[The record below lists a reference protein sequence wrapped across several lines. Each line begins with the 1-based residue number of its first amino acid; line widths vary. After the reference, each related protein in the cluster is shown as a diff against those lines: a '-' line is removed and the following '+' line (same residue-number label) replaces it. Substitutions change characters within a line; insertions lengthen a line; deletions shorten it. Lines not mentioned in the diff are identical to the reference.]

1 MNSNPSADAPSAAK
15 PSRFARK
22 FKLGVATLLILAT
35 ASVSQAVFPTSAPP
49 FAAPPGDVA
58 SSDFTVSL
66 KEKLVYNQ
74 ETERG
79 DAIPYPSDG
88 NPELRVVADVFPNAI
103 RFGDPVYVAVYVENA
118 ASKPLEIIS
127 NLYRE
132 VNDPLCFSITS
143 RDIPDAEAR
152 CYFEK
157 QTRGEDFLV
166 PPRFT
171 LAPGER
177 RLWSRFVV
185 EVPPLEDFDAPFYS
199 ALEKKIAQALVSC
212 DLNFNFAVLTSASS
226 GSRDVRQVQGR
237 LPVLVERRPEKETA
251 TLRRWLAK
259 TSDANLL
266 PRVEGGKKVSWRD
279 DPDSFDQPATLTS
292 YLWFDAYPFSPWAF
306 IRPGARKPST
316 PNNPTTLAGWRR
328 LEAEFAPS
336 TLRDEITLTRLQ
348 LEYYDAPQGEKS
360 DAALQG
366 LLDWLQNRPEPQ
378 RLVLTDFLLSRRY
391 YFDGAFEFKFFKRKN
406 PLAEKKASLCAAL
419 TSDASQPPSFVRRSS
434 NDVK

>member
-1 MNSNPSADAPSAAK
+1 MNSNPSADATFAAK

-35 ASVSQAVFPTSAPP
+35 ASVSQAVFPTSATS
-49 FAAPPGDVA
+49 FAASPDDVA
-58 SSDFTVSL
+58 SSEFTVSL
-66 KEKLVYNQ
+66 EEKTFYNKA
-74 ETERG
+74 TGRR
-79 DAIPYPSDG
+79 DAIPYPPDA
-88 NPELRVVADVFPNAI
+88 NPELRVVADIFPDAI
-103 RFGDPVYVAVYVENA
+103 RFGDPVYVAVYVKNT
-118 ASKPLEIIS
+118 ASKPLEILS
-127 NLYRE
+127 NLDDK

-143 RDIPDAEAR
+143 REIPDAEAR

-199 ALEKKIAQALVSC
+199 ALEKKIAQAPVSC
-212 DLNFNFAVLTSASS
+212 DLNFNFEILTPATP
-226 GSRDVRQVQGR
+226 GPQDVRKVQGR

-259 TSDANLL
+259 TSEANLL
-266 PRVEGGKKVSWRD
+266 PRVKGGFKVSWQD
-279 DPDSFDQPATLTS
+279 DLDTPDLPATSTS
-292 YLWFDAYPFSPWAF
+292 YLYFEGYPFSPWIF
-306 IRPGARKPST
+306 IRPGNRKPST

-328 LEAEFAPS
+328 LETEFAPS

-348 LEYYDAPQGEKS
+348 LEYYDASQGEKS

-378 RLVLTDFLLSRRY
+378 RLVLTDFLLSQRW
-391 YFDGAFEFKFFKRKN
+391 YFNAAIKSKSFKRKN
-406 PLAEKKASLCAAL
+406 PLAEKNATLCSAL
-419 TSDASQPPSFVRRSS
+419 TSDASPPPSFVRSSS

>member
-35 ASVSQAVFPTSAPP
+35 ASVSQAVFPTS
-49 FAAPPGDVA
+49 FAASPNDVA
-58 SSDFTVSL
+58 SSEFIVSL
-66 KEKLVYNQ
+66 EEKTFYNKA
-74 ETERG
+74 TGRR
-79 DAIPYPSDG
+79 DAIPYPPDA
-88 NPELRVVADVFPNAI
+88 NPALRVVANIFPDVI
-103 RFGDPVYVAVYVENA
+103 RFGDPVYVAVYVENT
-118 ASKPLEIIS
+118 ASKPLEILS
-127 NLYRE
+127 NLDDK

-143 RDIPDAEAR
+143 SEIPDAEAR

-199 ALEKKIAQALVSC
+199 ALEKKIAQAPVSC
-212 DLNFNFAVLTSASS
+212 DLNFNFEILTPATP
-226 GSRDVRQVQGR
+226 GPQDVRKVQGR
-237 LPVLVERRPEKETA
+237 LSVLVERRPEKETA

-259 TSDANLL
+259 TAEANLL
-266 PRVEGGKKVSWRD
+266 PRVDGAQKVSWRD

-419 TSDASQPPSFVRRSS
+419 TSDASQPPSSGRRSS

>member
-1 MNSNPSADAPSAAK
+1 MNSNPSADAPPAAK
-15 PSRFARK
+15 SSRFARK

-35 ASVSQAVFPTSAPP
+35 ASVSQAVFPTS
-49 FAAPPGDVA
+49 FAASPNDVA
-58 SSDFTVSL
+58 SSEFIVSL
-66 KEKLVYNQ
+66 EEKTFYNKA
-74 ETERG
+74 TGRR
-79 DAIPYPSDG
+79 DAIPYPPDA
-88 NPELRVVADVFPNAI
+88 NPELRVVADIFPDAI
-103 RFGDPVYVAVYVENA
+103 RFGDPVYVAIYVENA
-118 ASKPLEIIS
+118 ASKPLEILS
-127 NLYRE
+127 NLDDK

-143 RDIPDAEAR
+143 SEIPDAEAR

-199 ALEKKIAQALVSC
+199 ALEKRIAQAPVSC
-212 DLNFNFAVLTSASS
+212 DLNFNFEILTPATP
-226 GSRDVRQVQGR
+226 GPQDVRKVQGR
-237 LPVLVERRPEKETA
+237 LSVLVERRPEKETA

-259 TSDANLL
+259 TAEANLL
-266 PRVEGGKKVSWRD
+266 PRVKGGFKVAWQD
-279 DPDSFDQPATLTS
+279 DLDTPDLPATSTS
-292 YLWFDAYPFSPWAF
+292 YLYFEGAPFSPWIF
-306 IRPGARKPST
+306 IRPGNRKPST

-328 LEAEFAPS
+328 LETEFAPS

-378 RLVLTDFLLSRRY
+378 RLVLTDFLLSQRW
-391 YFDGAFEFKFFKRKN
+391 YFNAAIKSKSFKRKN
-406 PLAEKKASLCAAL
+406 PLAEKNATLCKAL
-419 TSDASQPPSFVRRSS
+419 TSDAQNATDA
-434 NDVK
+434 NDAK

>member
-35 ASVSQAVFPTSAPP
+35 ASVSQAVFPTS
-49 FAAPPGDVA
+49 FAASPNDVA
-58 SSDFTVSL
+58 SSEFIVSL
-66 KEKLVYNQ
+66 EEKTFYNKA
-74 ETERG
+74 TGRR
-79 DAIPYPSDG
+79 DAIPYPPDA
-88 NPELRVVADVFPNAI
+88 NPALRVVANIFPDVI
-103 RFGDPVYVAVYVENA
+103 RFGDPVYVAVYVENT
-118 ASKPLEIIS
+118 ASKPLEILS
-127 NLYRE
+127 NLDDK

-143 RDIPDAEAR
+143 SEIPDAEAR

-157 QTRGEDFLV
+157 QTRGEGFLV
-166 PPRFT
+166 PPRVT

-199 ALEKKIAQALVSC
+199 ALEKKIAQAPVSC
-212 DLNFNFAVLTSASS
+212 DLNFNFEILTPATP
-226 GSRDVRQVQGR
+226 GPQDVRKVQGR
-237 LPVLVERRPEKETA
+237 LSVLVERRPEKETA

>member
-35 ASVSQAVFPTSAPP
+35 ASVSQAVFPTS
-49 FAAPPGDVA
+49 FAASPNDVA
-58 SSDFTVSL
+58 SSEFIVSL
-66 KEKLVYNQ
+66 EEKTFYNKA
-74 ETERG
+74 TGRR
-79 DAIPYPSDG
+79 DAIPYPPDA
-88 NPELRVVADVFPNAI
+88 NPALRVVANIFPDVI
-103 RFGDPVYVAVYVENA
+103 RFGDPVYVAVYVENT
-118 ASKPLEIIS
+118 ASKPLEILS
-127 NLYRE
+127 NLDDK

-259 TSDANLL
+259 TAEANLL
-266 PRVEGGKKVSWRD
+266 PRVDGAQKVSWRD

-419 TSDASQPPSFVRRSS
+419 TSDASQPPSSGRRSS

>member
-15 PSRFARK
+15 LFRFARK

-35 ASVSQAVFPTSAPP
+35 ASVNQAVFPTSATS
-49 FAAPPGDVA
+49 FAASPDDVA
-58 SSDFTVSL
+58 SSEFTVSL
-66 KEKLVYNQ
+66 EEKTFYNKA
-74 ETERG
+74 TGRR
-79 DAIPYPSDG
+79 DAIPYPPDA
-88 NPELRVVADVFPNAI
+88 NPELCVVADVFPDAI
-103 RFGDPVYVAVYVENA
+103 RFGDPVYVAVYVENT
-118 ASKPLEIIS
+118 ASKPLEIFS
-127 NLYRE
+127 NLYSE

-143 RDIPDAEAR
+143 SEIPDAEAR

-166 PPRFT
+166 PPRVT

-199 ALEKKIAQALVSC
+199 ALEKKIAQAPVSC
-212 DLNFNFAVLTSASS
+212 DLNFNFEILTPATPSPQ
-226 GSRDVRQVQGR
+226 DVRKVQGR
-237 LPVLVERRPEKETA
+237 LSILVERRPEKETA

-259 TSDANLL
+259 TSEANLL

-306 IRPGARKPST
+306 IRPGSRKPST
-316 PNNPTTLAGWRR
+316 PNNPTTLTGWRR

-360 DAALQG
+360 DAALKA
-366 LLDWLQNRPEPQ
+366 LVDWLQNRPEPQ
-378 RLVLTDFLLSRRY
+378 RLVLTDFLRSRRD
-391 YFDGAFEFKFFKRKN
+391 YFDFAIEFKFFKRKN

-419 TSDASQPPSFVRRSS
+419 TSDASQPPSSGRRSS

>member
-35 ASVSQAVFPTSAPP
+35 ASVSQAVFPTS
-49 FAAPPGDVA
+49 FAASPNDVA
-58 SSDFTVSL
+58 SSEFIVSL
-66 KEKLVYNQ
+66 EEKTFYNKA
-74 ETERG
+74 TGRR
-79 DAIPYPSDG
+79 DAIPYPPDA
-88 NPELRVVADVFPNAI
+88 NPALRVVANIFPDVI
-103 RFGDPVYVAVYVENA
+103 RFGDPVYVAVYVENT
-118 ASKPLEIIS
+118 ASKPLEILS
-127 NLYRE
+127 NLDDK

-143 RDIPDAEAR
+143 SEIPDAEAR

-157 QTRGEDFLV
+157 QTRGEGFLV
-166 PPRFT
+166 PPRVT

-199 ALEKKIAQALVSC
+199 ALEKKIAQAPVSC
-212 DLNFNFAVLTSASS
+212 DLNFNFEILTPATP
-226 GSRDVRQVQGR
+226 GPQDVRKVQGR
-237 LPVLVERRPEKETA
+237 LSVLVERRPEKETA

-259 TSDANLL
+259 TAEANLL
-266 PRVEGGKKVSWRD
+266 PRVDGAQKVSWRD

>member
-58 SSDFTVSL
+58 SSEFIVSL
-66 KEKLVYNQ
+66 EEKTFYNKA
-74 ETERG
+74 TGRR
-79 DAIPYPSDG
+79 DAIPYPPDA
-88 NPELRVVADVFPNAI
+88 NPALRVVANIFPDVI
-103 RFGDPVYVAVYVENA
+103 RFGDPVYVAVYVENT
-118 ASKPLEIIS
+118 ASKPLEILS
-127 NLYRE
+127 NLDDK

-143 RDIPDAEAR
+143 SEIPDAEAR

-157 QTRGEDFLV
+157 QTRGEGFLV
-166 PPRFT
+166 PPRVT

-199 ALEKKIAQALVSC
+199 ALEKKIAQAPVSC
-212 DLNFNFAVLTSASS
+212 DLNFNFEILTPATP
-226 GSRDVRQVQGR
+226 GPQDVRKVQGR
-237 LPVLVERRPEKETA
+237 LSVLVERRPEKETA

-259 TSDANLL
+259 TAEANLL
-266 PRVEGGKKVSWRD
+266 PRVDGAQKVSWRD

>member
-1 MNSNPSADAPSAAK
+1 MNSNPSADAPSAAN

-35 ASVSQAVFPTSAPP
+35 ASVSQAVFPTT
-49 FAAPPGDVA
+49 FAASPNDVA
-58 SSDFTVSL
+58 SSEFIVSL
-66 KEKLVYNQ
+66 EEKTFYNKA
-74 ETERG
+74 TGRR
-79 DAIPYPSDG
+79 DAIPYPPDA
-88 NPELRVVADVFPNAI
+88 NPELRVVADVFPDAI
-103 RFGDPVYVAVYVENA
+103 RFGDPVYVAVYVENT
-118 ASKPLEIIS
+118 ASKPLEIFS
-127 NLYRE
+127 NLYSE

-143 RDIPDAEAR
+143 SEIPDAEAR

-157 QTRGEDFLV
+157 QTRGEGFLV
-166 PPRFT
+166 PPRVT

-199 ALEKKIAQALVSC
+199 ALEKKIAQAPVSC
-212 DLNFNFAVLTSASS
+212 DLNFNFEILTPATPSPQ
-226 GSRDVRQVQGR
+226 DVRKVQGR
-237 LPVLVERRPEKETA
+237 LSVLVERRPEKETA

-259 TSDANLL
+259 TSEANLL
-266 PRVEGGKKVSWRD
+266 PRVKGGFKVAWQD
-279 DPDSFDQPATLTS
+279 DLETPDLPATSTS
-292 YLWFDAYPFSPWAF
+292 YLYFEGNPFSPWIF
-306 IRPGARKPST
+306 IRPGNRKPST
-316 PNNPTTLAGWRR
+316 PNNPTTLEGWRA
-328 LEAEFAPS
+328 LETEFAPS

-419 TSDASQPPSFVRRSS
+419 TSDASQPPSSVRRSS

>member
-1 MNSNPSADAPSAAK
+1 MNSNPSADAPSAAN
-15 PSRFARK
+15 PSCFARK

-58 SSDFTVSL
+58 SSEFTVSL
-66 KEKLVYNQ
+66 KERLVYNQ
-74 ETERG
+74 ETGRG
-79 DAIPYPSDG
+79 DAIPYPPDA
-88 NPELRVVADVFPNAI
+88 NPELRVVADVFPDAI
-103 RFGDPVYVAVYVENA
+103 RFGEPVYVAVYVENT
-118 ASKPLEIIS
+118 ASKPLEIFS

-143 RDIPDAEAR
+143 SEIPDAEAR

-166 PPRFT
+166 PPRVT

-185 EVPPLEDFDAPFYS
+185 DVPPLEDFDAPFYS
-199 ALEKKIAQALVSC
+199 ALEKKIAQAPVSC
-212 DLNFNFAVLTSASS
+212 DLNFNFEILTPATP
-226 GSRDVRQVQGR
+226 GPQDVRKVQGR

-259 TSDANLL
+259 TTDANLL
-266 PRVEGGKKVSWRD
+266 PRLVGGQKVSWRAY
-279 DPDSFDQPATLTS
+279 PDSPDPPATLTS
-292 YLWFDAYPFSPWAF
+292 YLWFDVYPFSPWAF

-316 PNNPTTLAGWRR
+316 PNNPTTLEGWRA

-378 RLVLTDFLLSRRY
+378 RLVLTDFLLSRRD
-391 YFDGAFEFKFFKRKN
+391 YFAGAIEFKFFKRQN

-419 TSDASQPPSFVRRSS
+419 TSNASQPPSSGRRSP

>member
-35 ASVSQAVFPTSAPP
+35 ASVSQAVFPTS
-49 FAAPPGDVA
+49 FAASPNDVA
-58 SSDFTVSL
+58 SSEFIVSL
-66 KEKLVYNQ
+66 EEKTFYNKA
-74 ETERG
+74 TGRR
-79 DAIPYPSDG
+79 DAIPYPPDA
-88 NPELRVVADVFPNAI
+88 NPALRVVANIFPDVI
-103 RFGDPVYVAVYVENA
+103 RFGDPVYVAVYVENT
-118 ASKPLEIIS
+118 ASKPLEILS
-127 NLYRE
+127 NLDDK

-143 RDIPDAEAR
+143 SEIPDAEAR

-157 QTRGEDFLV
+157 QTRGEGFLV
-166 PPRFT
+166 PPRVT

-199 ALEKKIAQALVSC
+199 ALEKKIAQAPVSC
-212 DLNFNFAVLTSASS
+212 DLNFNFEILTPATP
-226 GSRDVRQVQGR
+226 GPQDVRKVQGR
-237 LPVLVERRPEKETA
+237 LSVLVERRPEKETA

-259 TSDANLL
+259 TAEANLL
-266 PRVEGGKKVSWRD
+266 PRVDGAQKVSWRD

-348 LEYYDAPQGEKS
+348 LEYYDAPRGEKS
-360 DAALQG
+360 EAALQT
-366 LLDWLQNRPEPQ
+366 LVAWLQNRPEPQ